1 MKGMPAL
8 VVIVAVLGIA
18 SLSLFTVYETDQ
30 AILLRLGRMVQEDL
44 AVGEVD
50 GQMST
55 EPTPRIYHPGLHFKV
70 PFIDSVKSF
79 DTRLNMLDVQS
90 SRIMTSEKK
99 DVLVDFYVQWR
110 IDDLALFFTRA
121 QGRTGKAEQLLEQ
134 KVIARLKAE
143 FGKRTI
149 NDVISGE
156 RDQIMDLM
164 RNRVDDDAE
173 KIGVEVL
180 DVRLKRVDL
189 TSEISEAVYRRMEA
203 ERKRVA
209 NELRSLGFAEAE
221 KIKAQADREAEVI
234 VAKGYKEAQN
244 IKGFGDAKSAE
255 IYGKAFS
262 KDQNFYAFYRRL
274 QAYEDSF
281 QEKSDFIIL
290 DFDNDFFKFMQK
302 PR

>member
-1 MKGMPAL
+1 MPAL

-50 GQMST
+50 GQMTT

-70 PFIDSVKSF
+70 PFIDSVKNF

-149 NDVISGE
+149 HEVVTSE
-156 RDQIMDLM
+156 RKELM
-164 RNRVDDDAE
+164 EILKDMTDTKNM
-173 KIGVEVL
+173 GVEVV
-180 DVRLKRVDL
+180 DVRIKRIDL
-189 TSEISEAVYRRMEA
+189 PHEVSSAVYERMKA
-203 ERKRVA
+203 ERDRVA
-209 NELRSLGFAEAE
+209 AATKAEGQAKAIQIRAEAE
-221 KIKAQADREAEVI
+221 KTKLILLATAARDAERI
-234 VAKGYKEAQN
+234 RGE
-244 IKGFGDAKSAE
+244 GDAEATGIYAKSYSQDAE
-255 IYGKAFS
+255 
-262 KDQNFYAFYRRL
+262 FYAFFRSL
-274 QAYEDSF
+274 EAYQESFKEKNDVLVLKPDS
-281 QEKSDFIIL
+281 E
-290 DFDNDFFKFMQK
+290 FFKYFKGQ
-302 PR
+302 

>member
-1 MKGMPAL
+1 MTCQDVTFNSK
-8 VVIVAVLGIA
+8 VE
-18 SLSLFTVYETDQ
+18 ETLQ
-30 AILLRLGRMVQEDL
+30 H
-44 AVGEVD
+44 VGVTAQQNIEQTD
-50 GQMST
+50 IFS
-55 EPTPRIYHPGLHFKV
+55 
-70 PFIDSVKSF
+70 
-79 DTRLNMLDVQS
+79 TRLEQSERLHESVAGVSIDEELLDLT
-90 SRIMTSEKK
+90 RFEKQ
-99 DVLVDFYVQWR
+99 F
-110 IDDLALFFTRA
+110 AA
-121 QGRTGKAEQLLEQ
+121 NGKLIQTVNDSL
-134 KVIARLKAE
+134 RAE

>member
-1 MKGMPAL
+1 
-8 VVIVAVLGIA
+8 
-18 SLSLFTVYETDQ
+18 
-30 AILLRLGRMVQEDL
+30 
-44 AVGEVD
+44 
-50 GQMST
+50 
-55 EPTPRIYHPGLHFKV
+55 
-70 PFIDSVKSF
+70 
-79 DTRLNMLDVQS
+79 
-90 SRIMTSEKK
+90 
-99 DVLVDFYVQWR
+99 
-110 IDDLALFFTRA
+110 
-121 QGRTGKAEQLLEQ
+121 
-134 KVIARLKAE
+134 
-143 FGKRTI
+143 
-149 NDVISGE
+149 
-156 RDQIMDLM
+156 MDLM

-262 KDQNFYAFYRRL
+262 QDQNFYAFYRRL